1 MEDLLAKT
9 CVPHNVTTDLQNM
22 KEEFNEI
29 ILPFINEHKTHFRFY
44 HFFMDHIKNAL
55 TKYKNGREK
64 NWHEVQLSKTRKRVK
79 RFRVFNYIFKFQ
91 KSEFKNCYFMKFM
104 KLKCEFIKK
113 GTKTR
118 NYINIDFLAHVNM
131 YWICFSNIFMS
142 NTTKY

>member
-55 TKYKNGREK
+55 TKYKTPKPQNP
-64 NWHEVQLSKTRKRVK
+64 KTP
-79 RFRVFNYIFKFQ
+79 
-91 KSEFKNCYFMKFM
+91 
-104 KLKCEFIKK
+104 KK
-113 GTKTR
+113 
-118 NYINIDFLAHVNM
+118 
-131 YWICFSNIFMS
+131 
-142 NTTKY
+142 